1 MPFFK
6 EVSLI
11 IFSVFFLTACLSQ
24 KEKESPLLKKYSA
37 TQLKADA
44 EVLRNVT
51 LAMHPAIGIYKTR
64 PYYDELFNDFI
75 IGLNDSLTEKQ
86 FRIRTKLLIDNIHC
100 GHTEAM
106 LSKAYY
112 KAAAK
117 LSYNFSPYFFV
128 PIKEKVFVLAGINK
142 KKDTLLKKGVEI
154 VEINGIAVDSML
166 RYCKS
171 MISTDG
177 FNTTGKQHYVQ
188 LGFNAY
194 YLSLFGR
201 PDTFTV
207 KYLSGKNIK
216 TVKYPAVKL
225 KTIPPV
231 PIGVKVDSTYSRY
244 RLAKLH
250 FNYLDKD
257 NKTFHLKI
265 NAFSRK
271 RTNKAYRR
279 IFRRLKNNKTE
290 NLIIDLRNNGGGSLE
305 NSYNLL
311 SYLIDTAQT
320 QTLRTGIRSY
330 PYKQYTHGQVFFKLM
345 RFGFSLISKKKT
357 INDTDN
363 FIYTIK
369 PRKKNHFNGKIYVLI
384 NGGSF
389 SASCLVAA
397 YLKVNKRSVFVGE
410 ETAGA
415 MEGCNAGI
423 TPYYTLPNTKAKIR
437 MPAFRIVH
445 DVFPKITGH
454 GIMPDYQVD
463 YSIKDILGKKDLE
476 MLKVQELIKAK
487 NNVE

>member
-6 EVSLI
+6 EVSFI
-11 IFSVFFLTACLSQ
+11 IFSVFFLCLPALSQ

-37 TQLKADA
+37 AQLKADA

-51 LAMHPAIGIYKTR
+51 LAMHPAIGLYNTR
-64 PYYDELFNDFI
+64 PHYEKLFNDFI
-75 IGLNDSLTEKQ
+75 SELNDSLTEKQ
-86 FRIRTKLLIDNIHC
+86 FRIKTKLVIDDIHC
-100 GHTEAM
+100 GHTEAI

-117 LSYNFSPYFFV
+117 ISYNFSPYFFI
-128 PIKEKVFVLAGINK
+128 PIKEQVFVLAGIDK
-142 KKDTLLKKGVEI
+142 KKDTLLKKGAEI
-154 VEINGIAVDSML
+154 IEINGVAVDSML
-166 RYCKS
+166 RYLKR

-177 FNTTGKQHYVQ
+177 FNTTGKEHYMQ

-194 YLSLFGR
+194 YLSVFGR

-225 KTIPPV
+225 KTIPPM
-231 PIGVKVDSTYSRY
+231 PIGAKIDSTYSRY
-244 RLAKLH
+244 RLAKLN
-250 FNYLDKD
+250 FNYLDRDK
-257 NKTFHLKI
+257 KTFHLKI

-279 IFRRLKNNKTE
+279 IFRNLKRNKTE

-330 PYKQYTHGQVFFKLM
+330 PYKKYTHGQVFFKLM

-357 INDTDN
+357 TNDTDN

-369 PRKKNHFNGKIYVLI
+369 PRKKNHYNGNIYVLI

-397 YLKVNKRSVFVGE
+397 YLKVNKRVVFVGQ
-410 ETAGA
+410 ETSGTI
-415 MEGCNAGI
+415 EGCNAGI
-423 TPYYTLPNTKAKIR
+423 TPYYILPNTKAKIR

-445 DVFPKITGH
+445 DVSPKLTGH
-454 GIMPDYQVD
+454 GIIPDHQISYT
-463 YSIKDILGKKDLE
+463 IKDILAKKDLE
-476 MLKVQELIKAK
+476 MLKVKELIKK
-487 NNVE
+487 

>member
-1 MPFFK
+1 MPFFR
-6 EVSLI
+6 EISLI
-11 IFSVFFLTACLSQ
+11 IFSVFFLSLPCLSQ
-24 KEKESPLLKKYSA
+24 KEKESPLLRKYSPA
-37 TQLKADA
+37 QLKADA
-44 EVLRNVT
+44 EILKNVT
-51 LAMHPAIGIYKTR
+51 LAMHPAIGIYNTR
-64 PYYDELFNDFI
+64 AHYVKLFDDFI
-75 IGLNDSLTEKQ
+75 SQLNDSLTEKQ
-86 FRIRTKLLIDNIHC
+86 FRIRTKLLIDDIHC
-100 GHTEAM
+100 GHTEAI
-106 LSKAYY
+106 LSKKYY

-117 LSYNFSPYFFV
+117 LSYNFSPYFFI
-128 PIKEKVFVLAGINK
+128 PIKDKAFVLAGIDK
-142 KKDTLLKKGVEI
+142 KKDTLLKKGTEI

-166 RYCKS
+166 RYCKR

-177 FNTTGKQHYVQ
+177 FNITGKEHYVQ

-194 YLSLFGR
+194 YLSVFGR

-244 RLAKLH
+244 RRAKMH
-250 FNYLDKD
+250 FNYLDKE
-257 NKTFHLKI
+257 NKSFHLKI
-265 NAFSRK
+265 DAFSRK

-279 IFRRLKNNKTE
+279 IFKNLKKNKTE
-290 NLIIDLRNNGGGSLE
+290 NLVIDLRNNGGGSLE

-320 QTLRTGIRSY
+320 QTLKTAIRSY
-330 PYKQYTHGQVFFKLM
+330 PYKKYTHGEVFFKLM
-345 RFGFSLISKKKT
+345 RFGFSLISKKRS

-369 PRKKNHFNGKIYVLI
+369 PRKKNHYNNKIYVLI

-397 YLKVNKRSVFVGE
+397 YLKENKRAVFVGE

-415 MEGCNAGI
+415 REGCNAGI
-423 TPYYTLPNTKAKIR
+423 TPYYILPNTKAKIR

-445 DVFPKITGH
+445 DVSPKVTGH
-454 GIMPDYQVD
+454 GIMPDYPIT
-463 YSIKDILGKKDLE
+463 YTIKDILNKKDLE
-476 MLKVQELIKAK
+476 MLKVKELIKK
-487 NNVE
+487 

>member
-1 MPFFK
+1 MPFFR
-6 EVSLI
+6 EISLI
-11 IFSVFFLTACLSQ
+11 IFSVFFLNLPCLSQ
-24 KEKESPLLKKYSA
+24 KEKESPLVKKYSPA
-37 TQLKADA
+37 QLKTDA
-44 EVLRNVT
+44 EILKNVT
-51 LAMHPAIGIYKTR
+51 LAMHPAIGIYNTR
-64 PYYDELFNDFI
+64 PHYIKLFNDFI
-75 IGLNDSLTEKQ
+75 SQLNDSLTEKQ
-86 FRIRTKLLIDNIHC
+86 FRIRTKLLIDDIHC
-100 GHTEAM
+100 GHTEAI
-106 LSKAYY
+106 LSKDYY

-117 LSYNFSPYFFV
+117 LSYNFSPYFFI
-128 PIKEKVFVLAGINK
+128 PIKDKAFVLAGIDK
-142 KKDTLLKKGVEI
+142 KKDTLLKKGTEI

-166 RYCKS
+166 RYCKR

-177 FNTTGKQHYVQ
+177 FNTTGKEHYLQ

-201 PDTFTV
+201 PDTFMV

-216 TVKYPAVKL
+216 TVKYPAIKL

-231 PIGVKVDSTYSRY
+231 PIGVKLDSTYSRY

-250 FNYLDKD
+250 FNYLDKE
-257 NKTFHLKI
+257 NKSFHLKI
-265 NAFSRK
+265 DAFSRK

-279 IFRRLKNNKTE
+279 IFRNLKKNKTE

-320 QTLRTGIRSY
+320 QTLKTAIRSY
-330 PYKQYTHGQVFFKLM
+330 PYKKYTHGEVFFKLM
-345 RFGFSLISKKKT
+345 RFGFSLISKKRT

-369 PRKKNHFNGKIYVLI
+369 PRKKNHYNNNIYVLI

-397 YLKVNKRSVFVGE
+397 YLKENKRAVFVGE

-415 MEGCNAGI
+415 REGCNAGI
-423 TPYYTLPNTKAKIR
+423 TPYYKLPNTKAKIR

-445 DVFPKITGH
+445 DVSPKITGH
-454 GIMPDYQVD
+454 GIMPDYSIT
-463 YSIKDILGKKDLE
+463 YTIKDILSKKDLE
-476 MLKVQELIKAK
+476 MLKVKELIKK
-487 NNVE
+487 